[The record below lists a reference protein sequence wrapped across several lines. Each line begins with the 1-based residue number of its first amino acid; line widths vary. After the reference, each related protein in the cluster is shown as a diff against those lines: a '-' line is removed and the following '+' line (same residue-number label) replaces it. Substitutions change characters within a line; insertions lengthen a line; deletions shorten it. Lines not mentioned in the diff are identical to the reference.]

1 MHVLPYRKLNVDITV
16 QQNFFSYNVDWIGWC
31 KRVQLARKIKL
42 NGESCFCHLGMAN
55 DIADRA
61 IFTEGWIKMDKVT
74 GNKAV
79 IASGANFKGQ
89 IKNAPAIEIN
99 GTVEADIKAEKLTIG
114 DGGKFVGTSSAEL
127 VVISGRYDGNMD
139 AGSIWATA
147 TAEISGKIQYK
158 TIQLDRGAALNCRF
172 IHNWK
177 QEKTNSKKTDDLV
190 TKKGSLK
197 KGNTNM
203 KSLKVGDEK
212 PGLDRTKKRNAELSE
227 RAETAGAR
235 PKSVLNYI
243 DEKKENDDS
252 DFRLLADWSKK
263 VSAEDKKLRGRR
275 LGIFKFGSR
284 AAKLPDA
291 QS

>member
-1 MHVLPYRKLNVDITV
+1 MET
-16 QQNFFSYNVDWIGWC
+16 
-31 KRVQLARKIKL
+31 
-42 NGESCFCHLGMAN
+42 
-55 DIADRA
+55 
-61 IFTEGWIKMDKVT
+61 VT

-89 IKNAPAIEIN
+89 IKDTPAIEIN

-114 DGGKFVGTSSAEL
+114 SGGKFIGAADVEL
-127 VVISGRYDGNMD
+127 VVISGHYDGNMD

-177 QEKTNSKKTDDLV
+177 QERIDSKKTDDMDTKEV
-190 TKKGSLK
+190 KIDSKRRKSADETTEVRKTKKK
-197 KGNTNM
+197 
-203 KSLKVGDEK
+203 
-212 PGLDRTKKRNAELSE
+212 NAELKG
-227 RAETAGAR
+227 RAEAVATQ
-235 PKSVLNYI
+235 PKSVVNPL
-243 DEKKENDDS
+243 DEQTVKDDS
-252 DFRLLADWSKK
+252 DFRLFADSAKI

-275 LGIFKFGSR
+275 FSIFGFGSR

-291 QS
+291 QG

>member
-1 MHVLPYRKLNVDITV
+1 
-16 QQNFFSYNVDWIGWC
+16 
-31 KRVQLARKIKL
+31 
-42 NGESCFCHLGMAN
+42 
-55 DIADRA
+55 
-61 IFTEGWIKMDKVT
+61 MDKVT

-114 DGGKFVGTSSAEL
+114 EGGKFVGAASVEL
-127 VVISGRYDGNMD
+127 VVISGHYDGNMD

-177 QEKTNSKKTDDLV
+177 QEKTTSKKTDDLV
-190 TKKGSLK
+190 IKKGVPK
-197 KGNTNM
+197 KGDIDM
-203 KSLKVGDEK
+203 KSRDLGDEITGVDK
-212 PGLDRTKKRNAELSE
+212 TKKRNAELSE
-227 RAETAGAR
+227 RTKTPGAR
-235 PKSVLNYI
+235 SKSVMNSSN
-243 DEKKENDDS
+243 EKTENHDS
-252 DFRLLADWSKK
+252 DFRLFTDWSKK
-263 VSAEDKKLRGRR
+263 VLAEDKKLRSKR

-291 QS
+291 

>member
-1 MHVLPYRKLNVDITV
+1 MISEMRLSSPRDEL
-16 QQNFFSYNVDWIGWC
+16 
-31 KRVQLARKIKL
+31 
-42 NGESCFCHLGMAN
+42 
-55 DIADRA
+55 
-61 IFTEGWIKMDKVT
+61 KMDKVT

-89 IKNAPAIEIN
+89 IKNTSAIEIN

-114 DGGKFVGTSSAEL
+114 DGGKFVGAANVEL
-127 VVISGRYDGNMD
+127 VVISGHYDGSMD

-147 TAEISGKIQYK
+147 TAAISGKIQYK

-177 QEKTNSKKTDDLV
+177 QEKTTSKKPDHLEM
-190 TKKGSLK
+190 KKGSLK
-197 KGNTNM
+197 KGGIAM
-203 KSLKVGDEK
+203 KSREVGDEITGVDK
-212 PGLDRTKKRNAELSE
+212 TNKRNAELSE
-227 RAETAGAR
+227 RTESI
-235 PKSVLNYI
+235 SVINSS
-243 DEKKENDDS
+243 DEQTENEDS
-252 DFRLLADWSKK
+252 DFRLFADWSKK

-291 QS
+291 QG